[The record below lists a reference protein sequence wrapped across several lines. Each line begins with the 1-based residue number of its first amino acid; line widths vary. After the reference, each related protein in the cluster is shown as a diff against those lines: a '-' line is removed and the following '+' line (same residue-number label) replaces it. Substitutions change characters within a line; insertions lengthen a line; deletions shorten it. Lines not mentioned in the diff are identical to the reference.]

1 MNNSNIATN
10 SMIIT
15 TVVCILLIIIGMV
28 LSSTITLAFGLLGLL
43 VPMYIAE
50 VYIDDSITEDEK
62 TNQADK
68 TQRLQQEHVV

>member
-15 TVVCILLIIIGMV
+15 IVVCILLIIISMV

-50 VYIDDSITEDEK
+50 VYIDDSITEGEK

-68 TQRLQQEHVV
+68 TQRLQQEGV

>member
-10 SMIIT
+10 AMIIT
-15 TVVCILLIIIGMV
+15 AVVCILLIIIGMV

-50 VYIDDSITEDEK
+50 VYIDDTITEGEK
-62 TNQADK
+62 TNK
-68 TQRLQQEHVV
+68 TTRLKQGV

>member
-15 TVVCILLIIIGMV
+15 TGVCILLIVIGMV

-68 TQRLQQEHVV
+68 TQRLQQKGI

>member
-62 TNQADK
+62 TNK
-68 TQRLQQEHVV
+68 TTRLQQKGQCE